1 MSWVVLG
8 LVAGAALMHAGWN
21 ALLKE
26 AEDPLR
32 LAAQSLTAVTVVAT
46 PVAAVI
52 WLVAGRPGLPAAAW
66 GLAAASAL
74 CELVYFN
81 LLSSAYR
88 QGELSVVYPLARGT
102 APVLAVGI
110 GIVVLGER
118 LRLVGL
124 VGVAFL
130 LAGIWAVR
138 KPAAAGKAVL
148 PALGTGVMIAIY
160 SALDR
165 VGVRLGPP
173 LLYGWVLWI
182 LTAALLWGWVAFRG
196 RPVSFRAGAAG
207 PALVVGALMTGAY
220 LAVLVAFSLAPLSIV
235 SPLRES
241 AIVLVTAWGIWRLR
255 ERQDAWLRLGGAGLI
270 VAGIALL
277 ALG

>member
-8 LVAGAALMHAGWN
+8 LVAAAALMHAAWN
-21 ALLKE
+21 ALLKGS
-26 AEDPLR
+26 EDPLR
-32 LAAQSLTAVTVVAT
+32 LSAQSLTAITVVAT
-46 PVAAVI
+46 PVAAVV
-52 WLVAGRPGLPAAAW
+52 WLAAGRPGLPAAAW
-66 GLAAASAL
+66 GLAAASAVA
-74 CELVYFN
+74 ELLYFI
-81 LLSSAYR
+81 LLSTAYR
-88 QGELSVVYPLARGT
+88 EGELSFVYPLARGT
-102 APVLAVGI
+102 APVLAVAI
-110 GIVVLGER
+110 GITILGER
-118 LRLVGL
+118 LRLLEL

-138 KPAAAGKAVL
+138 RPSAAGKALL

-182 LTAALLWGWVAFRG
+182 MTAAMLWGWVAFRG
-196 RPVSFRAGAAG
+196 RPVSFREGAAG
-207 PALVVGALMTGAY
+207 PALLVGALMTGAY
-220 LAVLVAFSLAPLSIV
+220 LAVLVAFSVAPLTVV

-255 ERQDAWLRLGGAGLI
+255 ERQGAWLRLGGAGLI